1 MSTNII
7 QELEMIITHKGIL
20 VRHAEL
26 TPPKWAG
33 DPYREEQ
40 KRAMSAVPPDTTL
53 CVGRGTR
60 SIRISEYPKTEK
72 TIFLQKIVLSTA
84 RGTGTRIL

>member
-1 MSTNII
+1 MI
-7 QELEMIITHKGIL
+7 QGLEMIITHKGVL
-20 VRHAEL
+20 VCQAEL

-40 KRAMSAVPPDTTL
+40 KRKMSSAPPDVTL
-53 CVGRGTR
+53 CVRRGTE
-60 SIRISEYPKTEK
+60 SVKISEYPKTEK
-72 TIFLQKIVLSTA
+72 TIFLKKIVLSTA

>member
-1 MSTNII
+1 MI
-7 QELEMIITHKGIL
+7 QGLEMIITHKGVL
-20 VRHAEL
+20 VRHVEL
-26 TPPKWAG
+26 APPKWAG

-40 KRAMSAVPPDTTL
+40 KRVMSSIPPDTTL

-60 SIRISEYPKTEK
+60 SIKISEYPKIEK
-72 TIFLQKIVLSTA
+72 TIFLEKIVLSTA